1 MRERAIHELL
11 SGRTTGPLAGLAR
24 AGLLAASLPYSAAM
38 RLRRWAYRRQLP
50 GLFSR
55 RPHCDNRIGII
66 CVGNITTG
74 GTGKTPMVAMIVRH
88 LCELGRRPAIL
99 TRGYKGRGGRSD
111 EAQLLE
117 QLSQGPR
124 PVSVI
129 VNPDR
134 VAGAQ
139 AAVAGGADV
148 LVMDDGFAHLRLG
161 RDLNIVLIDALNPFG
176 YGYCLPRGLLREPP
190 SALADADAI
199 VITHADQAGADDV
212 DALRRKLAALS
223 PRATMHQAAH
233 VPACVIDAQGRE
245 QPPQTLAGKKVF
257 AFCGLG
263 NPESFFETI
272 RGLGAELSGKLAL
285 NDHATYDAATLEAI
299 IRAARACGA
308 EMLLTTQKDFV
319 KLRSLPCDMEIRQ
332 LAVRMEI
339 TQGRQELLDK
349 IDACI
354 CTPLP

>member
-1 MRERAIHELL
+1 
-11 SGRTTGPLAGLAR
+11 
-24 AGLLAASLPYSAAM
+24 M

-55 RPHCDNRIGII
+55 RPHCDNRTAII

-88 LCELGRRPAIL
+88 LGELGRRPAIL
-99 TRGYKGRGGRSD
+99 TRGYKARGGKSD

-124 PVSVI
+124 RVNVI

-134 VAGAQ
+134 VAGAK
-139 AAVAGGADV
+139 VAIGQGADV

-190 SALADADAI
+190 SALVDADAI
-199 VITHADQAGADDV
+199 VITHADQASPEDV
-212 DALRRKLAALS
+212 AALRRKLAALA
-223 PRATMHQAAH
+223 PRATIHQAAH
-233 VPACVIDAQGRE
+233 VPVCVIDAQGRE

-263 NPESFFETI
+263 NPESFFETVV
-272 RGLGAELSGKLAL
+272 RLGPELVGKLAL
-285 NDHATYDAATLEAI
+285 DDHAAYDATTLDSI
-299 IRAARACGA
+299 VRAARACGA

-319 KLRSLPCDMEIRQ
+319 KLRSLPCNMEIRQ

-349 IDACI
+349 IAAC
-354 CTPLP
+354 L